1 MFRSFLQRPRGRG
14 QNRCLQ
20 ILVTN
25 LRKTRFGIIPRVCAF
40 VCVIGLTGCSD
51 GLTEGG
57 VDGVVSKGCVSD
69 TNSEG
74 AANCFARGGGDHQ
87 IESESADS
95 TSDTNAST
103 VTASY
108 PTCYGTYV
116 GNYRDL
122 TLAYKLRSDQSMSI
136 ERWGYDHFNAY
147 GKNEG
152 RQLPSNCSSTNP
164 QTTTSSGTTTAG
176 NTSYHACYGTY
187 VGNYRDLTLAYK
199 LRSDQSMSIER
210 WGYDH
215 YNAYGKNEGRRLPS
229 SCPGVSS
236 NPSQCRAGGTSAGS
250 LVGPDLNGSDW
261 KGVFESY
268 RGARS
273 AISASVTHNGSRVV
287 ITTSKPSGVGRQLVG
302 RIKGDGNLTLCDR
315 YDQETWTTIHG
326 AASRTVIKVSDYVM
340 RGPLRM
346 GTNVISLSR

>member
-1 MFRSFLQRPRGRG
+1 MSGLEGFPGQSTASSLLGVKGKNNEMFRSFLQRPRGRG

-20 ILVTN
+20 MLVTN

-40 VCVIGLTGCSD
+40 VCVIGLTACSD

-87 IESESADS
+87 MESESADS
-95 TSDTNAST
+95 TSDSNTST

-136 ERWGYDHFNAY
+136 ERWGYDHF
-147 GKNEG
+147 
-152 RQLPSNCSSTNP
+152 
-164 QTTTSSGTTTAG
+164 
-176 NTSYHACYGTY
+176 
-187 VGNYRDLTLAYK
+187 
-199 LRSDQSMSIER
+199 
-210 WGYDH
+210 
-215 YNAYGKNEGRRLPS
+215 NAYGKNEGRRLPS

-302 RIKGDGNLTLCDR
+302 RIKDDGNLTLCDR

-340 RGPLRM
+340 RGPLRL